1 MAVNARDIRRR
12 IKSVK
17 NTQQITKAMKMVAAA
32 KLRRAQERVEQ
43 ARPYAAKMEEVIG
56 SIASGSGS
64 ANHPMLVKRP
74 VKKTGYV
81 IISSDRGLA
90 GGYNAQIIRA
100 LVNEVRGKSKDT
112 YAIFAIGRKARDFF
126 KRRNYPLVGEVT
138 GYPDSPTFADIKDI
152 ANQVVK
158 MFQEGVYDEVY
169 LLYNEFISPLTQ
181 TPKSRKLLPLED
193 LGGKQ
198 VKPDPGVLTA
208 KYDYEPSAEAVL
220 DNLLPKYA
228 ETLIFSALLEGK
240 ASEFGAKMTA
250 MGAATDNAGEMINK
264 YTLDLN
270 RARQAAITTQITEI
284 VGGAEAAAGN

>member
-43 ARPYAAKMEEVIG
+43 ARPYAAKLEEVIG
-56 SIASGSGS
+56 SIASAAGSS
-64 ANHPMLVKRP
+64 NHPMLVKRP

-90 GGYNAQIIRA
+90 GGYNSQIIRA
-100 LVNEVRGKSKDT
+100 LVNEVRGKDKNS

-138 GYPDSPTFADIKDI
+138 GLSDSPTYADVKDLSS
-152 ANQVVK
+152 QVVK
-158 MFQEGVYDEVY
+158 FFQEGVYDEVF

-181 TPKSRKLLPLED
+181 IPKSRKLLPLED
-193 LGGKQ
+193 IGAN
-198 VKPDPGVLTA
+198 VKKPAPGQFTA
-208 KYDYEPSAEAVL
+208 KYDYEPSEEAVL
-220 DNLLPKYA
+220 DNLLPKFA

-264 YTLDLN
+264 YTLELN

-284 VGGAEAAAGN
+284 VGGAAALE

>member
-1 MAVNARDIRRR
+1 MANTRDIRRR
-12 IKSVK
+12 IVSVK

-43 ARPYAAKMEEVIG
+43 ARPYAAKLEEVIG
-56 SIASGSGS
+56 SIASSGGAAS
-64 ANHPMLVKRP
+64 HPMLVSRP

-90 GGYNAQIIRA
+90 GAYNSQIIRA
-100 LVNEVRGKSKDT
+100 AVQEMKGKSHND
-112 YAIFAIGRKARDFF
+112 YAVFTVGRKARDFF
-126 KRRNYPLVGEVT
+126 KRRGYPIVGEVT
-138 GYPDSPTFADIKDI
+138 GLSDTPTYADIKSI
-152 ANQVVK
+152 ASDVVK
-158 MFQEGVYDEVY
+158 MFQDGVYDEVY
-169 LLYNEFISPLTQ
+169 VFYNEFVNPITQRPLA
-181 TPKSRKLLPLED
+181 RKLLPLED
-193 LGGKQ
+193 VGGKKKD
-198 VKPDPGVLTA
+198 VAPGDFTA

-250 MGAATDNAGEMINK
+250 MSAATDNAATMINAL
-264 YTLDLN
+264 TLTLN

-284 VGGAEAAAGN
+284 VGGAEAAQS